1 MKSLNTMRITH
12 ALSVAAGW
20 LVGASGVD
28 RPHGGNSSEL
38 NTLQFTLDDLAAA
51 LPNRGVAVVYLAQ
64 ADD

>member
-1 MKSLNTMRITH
+1 MPFL
-12 ALSVAAGW
+12 LLL
-20 LVGASGVD
+20 LVGWCFPGVD

-51 LPNRGVAVVYLAQ
+51 LPNPGVAVVYLAQ

>member
-1 MKSLNTMRITH
+1 MRIAH

-20 LVGASGVD
+20 LVLSGVD